1 MGIFNKKK
9 AKSSTSG
16 DNIEHKNGNEV
27 ENKTEQ
33 EKAFAYMDVRKI
45 EDPSKRIPL
54 MIKYAEAGVP
64 LALYE
69 IGEMYLLGKD
79 IECNIEKGK
88 EFLYKAGKQGASG
101 AITTLAHFHI
111 CEAFY
116 EVSKEKVEQYG
127 QEACMERFS
136 EKYDTGVT
144 FLAWALSKGNISAI
158 DTYTGAVS
166 LGWNEGSFGETLK
179 RATKVAFEPYRDSL
193 LEEATDTAF
202 YILGILS
209 LRGIAMPQDVVLA
222 REFLEKSALLGNE
235 QAKTELNNPLLSLME
250 DEDDE

>member
-1 MGIFNKKK
+1 MGTFNKKR
-9 AKSSTSG
+9 AKPSTG
-16 DNIEHKNGNEV
+16 GNDIEHKNGNEV
-27 ENKTEQ
+27 EIKTEQ
-33 EKAFAYMDVRKI
+33 KKSFAYMDVRKI

-54 MIKYAEAGVP
+54 MIEYAEEGVP

-69 IGEMYLLGKD
+69 VGEMYLLGK
-79 IECNIEKGK
+79 EVERNIEKGK
-88 EFLYKAGKQGASG
+88 ELLYKAGKKGASN
-101 AITTLAHFHI
+101 AITTLAHFYI
-111 CEAFY
+111 YEAFQ
-116 EVSKEKVEQYG
+116 EVRKEKVEQFG
-127 QEACMERFS
+127 QDACMERFS
-136 EKYDTGVT
+136 EKYDTGVS

-179 RATKVAFEPYRDSL
+179 RATKVAFEPYRESL

-209 LRGIAMPQDVVLA
+209 LRGIAVPQDVAVA
-222 REFLEKSALLGNE
+222 KEFLEKSALFGNE

-250 DEDDE
+250 DEDNE